1 MIGSIARIASAL
13 RRKKRSDKVF
23 PRCVIAIL
31 FGFHFSL
38 TAVIAI
44 GRSSATEFR
53 HHLHADSN
61 RERLRR
67 LGTEIAPLIVIIFAR
82 VDKAAIVVEMVFKPI
97 VLHVVAIGYLALY
110 LHPSVSKRDV
120 LKIDKS
126 GTHLRK
132 RTGVVRLRVVAHSE
146 TVVHQW
152 RRTLFHAHRQ
162 IHSAILHLS
171 IKLLQPYCV
180 GMMPLHCRCIDGLVI
195 LRIFRL
201 ITSHKVGTETIAEP
215 LAQVKILQCLDA
227 KLNRLWLRKRPATVG
242 HHKIWRKVAAA
253 GIRAHRAFNLQWRF
267 CRCHSD
273 SRKRYKRGND

>member
-1 MIGSIARIASAL
+1 
-13 RRKKRSDKVF
+13 
-23 PRCVIAIL
+23 
-31 FGFHFSL
+31 
-38 TAVIAI
+38 
-44 GRSSATEFR
+44 
-53 HHLHADSN
+53 
-61 RERLRR
+61 
-67 LGTEIAPLIVIIFAR
+67 
-82 VDKAAIVVEMVFKPI
+82 MVFKPI

-120 LKIDKS
+120 LKINKT

-152 RRTLFHAHRQ
+152 RRALFHAHRQ

-171 IKLLQPYCV
+171 IKLLQPYCI

-201 ITSHKVGTETIAEP
+201 ITSHKVGTETIAES
-215 LAQVKILQCLDA
+215 LAQVKILQRLDA
-227 KLNRLWLRKRPATVG
+227 KLNRLWLRKRSATVG

-267 CRCHSD
+267 RRCHSD